1 VENADRHR
9 RSLVERQ
16 VRGIALKRHRRRTPS
31 GRSYNTRKFLKK
43 LGARLASPQPR
54 PASPVNGA
62 GGITG
67 CGKDAQAFG
76 SFQPGPAFF
85 QIFSRPLFVSEMAYF

>member
-1 VENADRHR
+1 MV
-9 RSLVERQ
+9 
-16 VRGIALKRHRRRTPS
+16 
-31 GRSYNTRKFLKK
+31 GRKEKFGSISAEK

-67 CGKDAQAFG
+67 CGNDAQAFG

-85 QIFSRPLFVSEMAYF
+85 QIFSRPIFVPEMAYFEKPWASDRVDE

>member
-1 VENADRHR
+1 MLMMACP
-9 RSLVERQ
+9 Q
-16 VRGIALKRHRRRTPS
+16 
-31 GRSYNTRKFLKK
+31 K

-67 CGKDAQAFG
+67 CWDDSRRKRTFRTVVIFFKIFNVRDGETTKPLAFV
-76 SFQPGPAFF
+76 
-85 QIFSRPLFVSEMAYF
+85 RR